1 MKIVVFLDLL
11 ENMTRGLSNMLPLEN
26 KPQSTYILVPL
37 VKWGQVHRGKPF
49 LFIKCNGLDAAVI
62 DADLFV

>member
-1 MKIVVFLDLL
+1 MKNVVFLDLL

-37 VKWGQVHRGKPF
+37 AKWGQDH
-49 LFIKCNGLDAAVI
+49 NS
-62 DADLFV
+62 

>member
-11 ENMTRGLSNMLPLEN
+11 ENMTRGLSNMLPLKN

-37 VKWGQVHRGKPF
+37 VKWGQDR
-49 LFIKCNGLDAAVI
+49 NS
-62 DADLFV
+62 